1 MDHMRIQIN
10 LLTKHI
16 VSEYE
21 KVNVVGQKYRYQDKD
36 IDLQEKANYLGN
48 QGGFKNYNFRKQGYN
63 TRNVDQNYS
72 RDGQYERKENE
83 DQQNWRNIEGY
94 KNDHSGVYVT
104 PSSRGQATKI
114 SSGSKMEDMMA

>member
-36 IDLQEKANYLGN
+36 IDL
-48 QGGFKNYNFRKQGYN
+48 
-63 TRNVDQNYS
+63 
-72 RDGQYERKENE
+72 
-83 DQQNWRNIEGY
+83 
-94 KNDHSGVYVT
+94 
-104 PSSRGQATKI
+104 
-114 SSGSKMEDMMA
+114 